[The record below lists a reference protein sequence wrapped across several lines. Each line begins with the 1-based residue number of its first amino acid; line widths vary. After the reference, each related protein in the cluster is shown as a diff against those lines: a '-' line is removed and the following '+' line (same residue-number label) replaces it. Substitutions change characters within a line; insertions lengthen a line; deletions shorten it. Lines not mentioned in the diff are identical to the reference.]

1 MIKKCIGC
9 GLLLQD
15 TDKEDMGYTPDI
27 KNDYCM
33 RCFRLKNYGEKRE
46 NETVDEEAIIKKVN
60 KSKGVV
66 FFLIDYLNL
75 NKYTLDIF
83 KKVKL
88 PKVLIVSKSD
98 TLRREMK
105 FSKIKNWLNKVYD
118 IHEEIAFISNKN
130 NFKNINIF
138 KYMDKISIYTCYIM
152 GITNAGKSTFIN
164 SILKQNGINKE
175 IVTSNKPNTTLD
187 FIKLKIND
195 YVVYDTPGF
204 LYLSL
209 NYNIANKEIRP
220 VSLNITK
227 PVTVSING
235 AIDFY
240 FDSPNNITIYATH
253 NNIKKIYKN
262 TIKNANIVKVSNN
275 SDIIIPGVG
284 FINVKKTC
292 KIESIIDIL
301 EVRPNISG
309 EDYE

>member
-1 MIKKCIGC
+1 MIKKCLGC
-9 GLLLQD
+9 GIILQD
-15 TDKEDMGYTPDI
+15 TNKKGIGYTPNI

-33 RCFRLKNYGEKRE
+33 RCFRLKNYGEKKE
-46 NETVDEEAIIKKVN
+46 NETINEEAIIKKVN

-83 KKVKL
+83 KKVNL
-88 PKVLIVSKSD
+88 PKILIVSKSD
-98 TLRREMK
+98 TLRKEMK

-118 IHEEIAFISNKN
+118 IHEEVAFISSKN
-130 NFKNINIF
+130 NFKNINVF
-138 KYMDKISIYTCYIM
+138 KYMDKMNVCTCFIM

-164 SILKQNGINKE
+164 SILKQNEINKE

-187 FIKLKIND
+187 FIKLKINN

-204 LYLSL
+204 DYLSL
-209 NYNIANKEIRP
+209 NHNIANKEIRP

-227 PVTVSING
+227 PVTVRING

-240 FDSPNNITIYATH
+240 FDGPNNIIIYATH
-253 NNIKKIYKN
+253 NNIKKIYKKS
-262 TIKNANIVKVSNN
+262 IKNPHIVKVANN

-284 FINVKKTC
+284 FINVKKPC
-292 KIESIIDIL
+292 KVESIIEIL
-301 EVRPNISG
+301 EVRPSISG
-309 EDYE
+309 ENYE

>member
-9 GLLLQD
+9 GILLQD
-15 TDKEDMGYTPDI
+15 TDKKGIGYTPNI

-33 RCFRLKNYGEKRE
+33 RCFRLKNYGEKKE
-46 NETVDEEAIIKKVN
+46 NEIVDEEAIIKKVN

-83 KKVKL
+83 KKVNL
-88 PKVLIVSKSD
+88 PKILIVSKSD

-105 FSKIKNWLNKVYD
+105 FNKIKNWLNKVYD
-118 IHEEIAFISNKN
+118 IHEEVAFISSKN

-138 KYMDKISIYTCYIM
+138 KYMDKMNASTCFIM

-209 NYNIANKEIRP
+209 NHNIANKEIRP

-227 PVTVSING
+227 PVTIRING

-253 NNIKKIYKN
+253 NNIKKIYKKS
-262 TIKNANIVKVSNN
+262 IKNPHIVKVSNN

-284 FINVKKTC
+284 FINVKKSC
-292 KIESIIDIL
+292 EVESIIEIL

-309 EDYE
+309 ENYE